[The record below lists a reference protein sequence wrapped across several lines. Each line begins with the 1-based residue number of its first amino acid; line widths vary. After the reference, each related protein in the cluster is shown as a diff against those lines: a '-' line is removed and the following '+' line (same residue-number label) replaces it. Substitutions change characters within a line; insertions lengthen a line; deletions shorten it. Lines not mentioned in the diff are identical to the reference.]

1 MRWQRLTVYL
11 MLVLAWAAF
20 AAWQYHEYGHERQ
33 RIEETLVRQSG
44 SIMGALIGGIQSH
57 RRLGRFFQDQMQGAL
72 DEMVK
77 ADDVLAV
84 AIAFEDGPVV
94 LSAGRSDLLEGL
106 PPASPGDHW
115 DAVGFRHVE
124 PFVLAPAAES
134 PRGGGGWGGGRG
146 MGRGRA
152 RDLEADEES
161 PLSKGGQFVATLLLD
176 RSHADV
182 QRQNAARLRAFVVL
196 AGAVVVLCVAVAWW
210 AAVRLL
216 EARARAQLLETEA
229 RHLRELG
236 QAAAGL
242 AHETRNPLGL
252 IRGWS
257 QRLASGIDSPDE
269 RRRAEAVVEECDR
282 VTARINQFFAFAKP
296 CEPARST
303 VEPDAMV
310 DELAALLEPDLE
322 AKDVTLRR
330 TASSRGRSI
339 AADPELLRQV
349 LFNLLQNAIQFAPEH
364 TAVDVGISLHNGAG
378 RIEVADRGPG
388 VGPEAAEAIFM
399 PYYTTRSGGTGL
411 GLAIVR
417 RIATAHGWR
426 IEYHAR
432 PGGGAVFE
440 LHLTR

>member
-1 MRWQRLTVYL
+1 MRWQRLTIYS

-20 AAWQYHEYGHERQ
+20 AAWQYDEYGHERR
-33 RIEETLVRQSG
+33 RIEETLARQSG
-44 SIMGALIGGIQSH
+44 SITSALVGGIQSH

-72 DEMVK
+72 DELVK

-94 LSAGRSDLLEGL
+94 LSAGRSDLLDGL
-106 PPASPGDHW
+106 PPVPAGDHW

-124 PFVLAPAAES
+124 PFILAPAAES
-134 PRGGGGWGGGRG
+134 PRAGGGWGGGRG

-152 RDLEADEES
+152 QGLEADEES
-161 PLSKGGQFVATLLLD
+161 PLSKGGRFVATLLLD
-176 RSHADV
+176 RSRADA
-182 QRQNAARLRAFVVL
+182 QRRSAVRLRALVVL
-196 AGAVVVLCVAVAWW
+196 AGAVVLICVAVAWW
-210 AAVRLL
+210 ATVRLL
-216 EARARAQLLETEA
+216 EARAHAQLLETEA

-269 RRRAEAVVEECDR
+269 RRHAEAVVEECDR

-296 CEPARST
+296 CTPARTT
-303 VEPDAMV
+303 VEPDAIV
-310 DELAALLEPDLE
+310 DELATLLEPDLE
-322 AKDVTLRR
+322 AKDVKLQR
-330 TASSRGRSI
+330 TSTSRGRSI
-339 AADPELLRQV
+339 EADPELLRQV

-364 TAVDVGISLHNGAG
+364 GEVDVGVSLHNGAG

-388 VGPEAAEAIFM
+388 VGPDAAEAIFM

-417 RIATAHGWR
+417 RIAAAHGWR
-426 IEYHAR
+426 VEYHAR
-432 PGGGAVFE
+432 PGGGAVFR
-440 LHLTR
+440 LDLTR